1 MKEIKAYIRSE
12 KLDEVVSAL
21 AHVDGLSGISV
32 STITGFGRGRGR
44 LRLVNF
50 ETHKKVEATCSD
62 NLVLSVVSAIEKSA
76 RTGQR
81 GDGKIYVSSIEQSTR
96 IEDGSRNEP

>member
-44 LRLVNF
+44 L
-50 ETHKKVEATCSD
+50 HKKVEATCSD
-62 NLVLSVVSAIEKSA
+62 NLVLSVVSAIKKSA

>member
-50 ETHKKVEATCSD
+50 EVEATCSD
-62 NLVLSVVSAIEKSA
+62 NLVLSVVSAIKKSA